1 MSRKE
6 QRETKRTEKLQ
17 VRARLVAA
25 IREWETKK
33 CPPAPEGA
41 DPNVWWKM
49 FYAQQTSMVVWLK
62 KQLAL
67 YDLRESKQHGP
78 INEHKFR

>member
-1 MSRKE
+1 MTRKE
-6 QRETKRTEKLQ
+6 QRVAKRAEKQQ

-25 IREWETKK
+25 LRAWEIKV
-33 CPPAPEGA
+33 CPPTPQGA
-41 DPNVWWKM
+41 NTNVWFDT
-49 FYAQQTSMVVWLK
+49 FYAQKTSMIVWLK

-78 INEHKFR
+78 INEHMFR